1 MKSIKLVK
9 IKVSSLAEI
18 FQSLDIKFAWVNKKY
33 KEVSVPAK
41 CRDFLG
47 DCIYSKKSKNP
58 VNIYGFRYNYK
69 NTPFDDCRFSLLFP
83 NSKSY
88 NNLINN
94 LPYLHEREKKAGV
107 KLTKV
112 YATDAELTLV
122 VEGSNYWS
130 SDIWKISLYTY
141 YLKLISYTDPT
152 KPKNPENTYAAKF
165 TSDKEEKM
173 LSGIKRKTT
182 IMPKDYHVA
191 HNYFGFYSV
200 LNGYEQV
207 SKLSKKLGVI

>member
-9 IKVSSLAEI
+9 IKVSSLVEN

-33 KEVSVPAK
+33 EQVSVPGK

-58 VNIYGFRYNYK
+58 VNIYGFNYNYK
-69 NTPFDDCRFSLLFP
+69 DTPFDDCRFSLLFP
-83 NSKSY
+83 NSESY

-112 YATDAELTLV
+112 YATDVKLTLV

-141 YLKLISYTDPT
+141 YLKLISYTNPTEPKDP
-152 KPKNPENTYAAKF
+152 ESTYAAKF
-165 TSDKEEKM
+165 TADKEEKM
-173 LSGIKRKTT
+173 LTGIKTRVSV
-182 IMPKDYHVA
+182 MPKGYYVA

-200 LNGYEQV
+200 LKGYDKV
-207 SKLSKKLGVI
+207 SKISTKLGII